1 MTRTPRANR
10 RSPAALRVS
19 LLSASLLAAAAVLA
33 TAQAG
38 DPPRAS
44 AAPAF
49 TGRYRL
55 VLTFGRGCPAE
66 VQVGPLSVIV
76 EVAESAVAAGSE
88 VSGRSASS
96 VETTDDGRFVF
107 LRKGDRL
114 HGPSGAINASLG
126 LRTLEGYRIWMQ
138 IMTDGTASTGS
149 GGRARASG
157 TAFGEIDLGRPGDA
171 DPDSIG
177 YCKALDHQWAL
188 EPD

>member
-1 MTRTPRANR
+1 VA
-10 RSPAALRVS
+10 AALW
-19 LLSASLLAAAAVLA
+19 L
-33 TAQAG
+33 G
-38 DPPRAS
+38 CPPPTG

-49 TGRYRL
+49 SGRYKL

-114 HGPSGAINASLG
+114 HGASGAINASLG
-126 LRTLEGYRIWMQ
+126 LRTLEGYRVWMQ
-138 IMTDGTASTGS
+138 IMADGAASTAS
-149 GGRARASG
+149 GGRAQASG
-157 TAFGEIDLGRPGDA
+157 TAFGEMDLARPGDPDA
-171 DPDSIG
+171 DTIG
-177 YCKALDHQWAL
+177 YCKALDHQWSL
-188 EPD
+188 EPH